1 VVNGLSRFI
10 NHRGIEYRK
19 TNNPSEILISCT
31 SGEHIDKS
39 PSLSYNLE
47 KNVFH
52 CWSCGFSGGIT
63 KFMVS
68 IGETVR
74 LDVDSKQPYKI
85 KKLKDKIR
93 KVIEQ
98 DEIKLPE
105 ERHLYAGEFKG
116 IAGKVMKEFQ
126 AFTTQQLGL
135 KDYLCIPVYQFGK
148 LKFIEGRYAGM
159 IAGKPKYYR
168 RPQGASVS
176 EIIFP
181 LDKVKNTNYVILV
194 EGIFDMLNMW
204 QLGYHNTLCIFGASN
219 FSRKKLEIL
228 DRIGVTRVDILMDPD
243 APGQMAASK
252 IAEMLD
258 SRNIV
263 SRNIKLPI
271 GTDPG
276 ELNQR
281 QAETFLK

>member
-1 VVNGLSRFI
+1 MDLVDLL

-68 IGETVR
+68 IGETIR

-85 KKLKDKIR
+85 KKLKNKLR

-98 DEIKLPE
+98 DEIKLPD
-105 ERHLYAGEFKG
+105 ERHVYTGEFKG
-116 IAGKVMKEFQ
+116 IAVRVMKEFQ
-126 AFTTQQLGL
+126 AFTTHHLGL
-135 KDYLCIPVYQFGK
+135 KDYICIPVYQFGK

-168 RPQGASVS
+168 RPQGAGVS
-176 EIIFP
+176 DIIFP

-204 QLGYHNTLCIFGASN
+204 QLGYHNTLCLFGAAN

-243 APGQMAASK
+243 ALGQMAASK
-252 IAEMLD
+252 ISEMLD
-258 SRNIV
+258 TRNIL
-263 SRNIKLPI
+263 SRKIKLPV
-271 GTDPG
+271 GVDPG

>member
-1 VVNGLSRFI
+1 MDLVDLLNR
-10 NHRGIEYRK
+10 RGIEYRK
-19 TNNPSEILISCT
+19 TNNPEEILISCT
-31 SGEHIDKS
+31 SGEHVDKS

-47 KNVFH
+47 KNMFH

-63 KFMVS
+63 KFMTS

-74 LDVDSKQPYKI
+74 IDTESKQPFKI

-93 KVIEQ
+93 KVLEL
-98 DEIKLPE
+98 DEINLPE
-105 ERHLYAGEFKG
+105 ERHLYTGEFKG
-116 IAGKVMKEFQ
+116 ISGSVLKEFQ
-126 AFTTQQLGL
+126 TFTTQHLGL
-135 KDYLCIPVYQFGK
+135 KDYICIPVYQFGK

-159 IAGKPKYYR
+159 ISGKAKYYR
-168 RPQGASVS
+168 RPQVASVTDVL
-176 EIIFP
+176 FP

-204 QLGYHNTLCIFGASN
+204 QLGYKNTLCIFGASN

-252 IAEMLD
+252 IADALS
-258 SRNIV
+258 SRDIY
-263 SRNIKLPI
+263 SRNIKLPV

-281 QAETFLK
+281 QAEAFLK

>member
-1 VVNGLSRFI
+1 MDLVDLLNR
-10 NHRGIEYRK
+10 RGIEYRK

-47 KNVFH
+47 KNMFH

-63 KFMVS
+63 KFMQS
-68 IGETVR
+68 IGETIR
-74 LDVDSKQPYKI
+74 LDVDSKQPSKI

-93 KVIEQ
+93 KLVEI
-98 DEIKLPE
+98 DEIHLPE
-105 ERHLYAGEFKG
+105 ERHIYNGEFKG
-116 IAGKVMKEFQ
+116 ISGSVMKEFQ
-126 AFTTQQLGL
+126 AFTTQHLGL
-135 KDYLCIPVYQFGK
+135 KDYICIPVYQFGK

-168 RPQGASVS
+168 RPQGAPVS
-176 EIIFP
+176 EILFP

-204 QLGYHNTLCIFGASN
+204 QLGYKNTLCIFGASN
-219 FSRKKLEIL
+219 FNRKKLEIL
-228 DRIGVTRVDILMDPD
+228 DRIGVTRVDIVMDPD

-252 IAEMLD
+252 IADLLNTRD
-258 SRNIV
+258 IY
-263 SRNIKLPI
+263 SRNIKLPV

-276 ELNQR
+276 DINQR
-281 QAETFLK
+281 QAENYLK

>member
-1 VVNGLSRFI
+1 MELVELL

-31 SGEHIDKS
+31 SGEHTDKS

-47 KNVFH
+47 KNIFH

-63 KFMVS
+63 KFMKS
-68 IGETVR
+68 IGETVI

-93 KVIEQ
+93 NVIEVDDIQ
-98 DEIKLPE
+98 LPT
-105 ERHLYAGEFKG
+105 ERHLYPSEFRN
-116 IAGKVMKEFQ
+116 IDARTMKEFQ
-126 AFTTQQLGL
+126 AFTTDQMGL
-135 KDYLCIPVYQFGK
+135 QDYVCFPVYQFGK
-148 LKFIEGRYAGM
+148 LKFIEGRLSKS
-159 IAGKPKYYR
+159 IAGKPKYFR
-168 RPQGASVS
+168 RPSKASVRDTL
-176 EIIFP
+176 FP
-181 LDKVKNTNYVILV
+181 LDKIKNTNYVILV

-204 QLGYHNTLCIFGASN
+204 QLGYKNTMCIFGATN
-219 FSRKKLEIL
+219 FGRKKLEIL

-252 IAEMLD
+252 IASELD

-263 SRNIKLPI
+263 SRNIKLPV
-271 GTDPG
+271 GVDPG
-276 ELNQR
+276 DLNVI
-281 QAETFLK
+281 QAKEYIR